1 MLFLLLLALLLFF
14 VAPSFSFLPPPRP
27 LPSLPLLPAFR
38 TSTPSQSSCESLGVR
53 DWPSSSFSSSS
64 LLDPCPGGSLR
75 YVLSGEG
82 TVGEEE
88 EDGGVRGEVSF
99 GVGTLV
105 EVEGD
110 DGAVLRWTGK
120 GGGEVVL
127 LTPEYRGLPVPA
139 IAAGFLLMLAGTVA
153 LSRLV

>member
-1 MLFLLLLALLLFF
+1 M
-14 VAPSFSFLPPPRP
+14 
-27 LPSLPLLPAFR
+27 
-38 TSTPSQSSCESLGVR
+38 
-53 DWPSSSFSSSS
+53 
-64 LLDPCPGGSLR
+64 
-75 YVLSGEG
+75 
-82 TVGEEE
+82 
-88 EDGGVRGEVSF
+88 RGEVSF